1 MTETIIIKKIISN
14 ACALKNPSLNLY
26 MQKFNFHRQLT
37 ELFTDQENQL
47 AYNQEQLLSFINLPF
62 SIKNFEK
69 QISQK
74 EASFTAEQRGV
85 LHTELLN
92 KYAQYPHSSKVKN
105 NIQLIQNDHTFTI
118 TTGHQLSIAAGPMY
132 LIYKIIHV
140 IRLAEE
146 LKKEY
151 LENNFVPV
159 FWMASEDHDF
169 EEIQSVEIFSK
180 NLKWDSDQKGAV
192 GRFDLEGLD
201 LVKAEISSFFD
212 NQPESEVKAIL
223 DEYDGK
229 NLSEANFKL
238 IHRLFDSFGLIILDG
253 DNSNFKR
260 VFIPA
265 IEKELTTQFSFNA
278 LHKTN
283 EQIIKEGFKLQVNA
297 REINLFY
304 LSNQSRERIL
314 HVENGFFI
322 EGKGTVSL
330 EELIK
335 EVNEFPER
343 FSPNVILRPV
353 YQETI
358 LPNLCYVG
366 GIGEISYWL
375 QLKGVFDA
383 LNLPYPLVQVRTS
396 ILWIDPILSKKIE
409 KVSLVL
415 EDLFKDVSKVKKW
428 YLQEFAADE
437 LDFNSL
443 DEKLE
448 VLKDTIIDKVTQVDV
463 NLEQYAQAEVV
474 KLAKQLDAIKEKLV
488 KTVKQRHDNAMKTI
502 DQIYDKLSPNGGMQE
517 RTLNLFSLCSDGKV
531 ASKLEYLYSAI
542 DPFDLDFIIIRE

>member
-1 MTETIIIKKIISN
+1 
-14 ACALKNPSLNLY
+14 

-37 ELFTDQENQL
+37 ELFTGQENQL

-69 QISQK
+69 QIKQK
-74 EASFTAEQRGV
+74 EACFTKENRE
-85 LHTELLN
+85 LLFTELLN
-92 KYAQYPHSSKVKN
+92 KYAHYSHSPKVKN
-105 NIQLIQNDHTFTI
+105 NIQLIQNENTFTI
-118 TTGHQLSIAAGPMY
+118 TTGHQLPIAAGPMY

-151 LENNFVPV
+151 PENNFVPV

-169 EEIQSVEIFSK
+169 EEIQSVEIYSK

-192 GRFDLEGLD
+192 GRFDIDGLD
-201 LVKAEISSFFD
+201 AVKAEICSFFV
-212 NQPESEVKAIL
+212 NQPESEVQAIL

-238 IHRLFDSFGLIILDG
+238 IHRLFDSFGLIIIDG
-253 DNSNFKR
+253 DNSNLKR
-260 VFIPA
+260 AFIPA
-265 IEKELTTQFSFNA
+265 IEKELTTQFSFKA

-283 EQIIKEGFKLQVNA
+283 EKIQKEGFKLQVNG

-304 LSNQSRERIL
+304 LANQSRERIL
-314 HVENGFFI
+314 HVEDGFFI
-322 EGKGTVSL
+322 EGKGTISL

-335 EVNEFPER
+335 EANEYPER

-375 QLKGVFDA
+375 QLKGVFDV
-383 LNLPYPLVQVRTS
+383 LELPYPMIQVRTS

-415 EDLFKDVSKVKKW
+415 EDLFKDISKVKKW

-437 LDFNSL
+437 VDFTSL
-443 DEKLE
+443 DVKIDT
-448 VLKDTIIDKVTQVDV
+448 LKDSIIDKITQIDV
-463 NLEQYAQAEVV
+463 NLEHYAQAEAV
-474 KLAKQLDAIKEKLV
+474 KLTKQLDAIKEKLV

-502 DQIYDKLSPNGGMQE
+502 DQIYDKLFPNGGMQE

-531 ASKLEYLYSAI
+531 ATKLEYLYSAI
-542 DPFDLDFIIIRE
+542 DPFDPDFIIIRE

>member
-1 MTETIIIKKIISN
+1 
-14 ACALKNPSLNLY
+14 

-47 AYNQEQLLSFINLPF
+47 AYSQEQLLSFINLPF
-62 SIKNFEK
+62 SVKNFER
-69 QISQK
+69 QILQK
-74 EASFTAEQRGV
+74 KASFSLENRRI
-85 LHTELLN
+85 LLN
-92 KYAQYPHSSKVKN
+92 EVQSKYEQYTHSPKVKS
-105 NIQLIQNDHTFTI
+105 NIQFIQNENTYTI

-151 LENNFVPV
+151 PENNFVPV

-180 NLKWDSDQKGAV
+180 NLKWESDQKGAV
-192 GRFDLEGLD
+192 GRFDLTGLD
-201 LVKAEISSFFD
+201 SVKAEIASFFE
-212 NQPESEVKAIL
+212 NQDESEVASIL
-223 DEYDGK
+223 EEYDGQ
-229 NLSEANFKL
+229 NLSDANFKL
-238 IHRLFDSFGLIILDG
+238 IHRLFDAYGLIIIDG
-253 DNSNFKR
+253 DNAKLKR
-260 VFIPA
+260 AFIPV
-265 IEKELTTQFSFNA
+265 IEKELTTQFSFKA

-283 EQIIKEGFKLQVNA
+283 EQIIKEGFKLQVNG

-304 LSNQSRERIL
+304 LANQSRERIL
-314 HVENGFFI
+314 HVEDGFFI
-322 EGKGTVSL
+322 EGKGALSL
-330 EELIK
+330 ADLLQ

-383 LNLPYPLVQVRTS
+383 INLPYPMIQVRTS
-396 ILWIDPILSKKIE
+396 ILWIDSVMSKKIE

-415 EDLFKDVSKVKKW
+415 EDLFKDISKVKKH
-428 YLQEFAADE
+428 YLQEFAGDEVDFLE
-437 LDFNSL
+437 LDERVKELKYSIY
-443 DEKLE
+443 EK
-448 VLKDTIIDKVTQVDV
+448 VVKVDV
-463 NLEQYAQAEVV
+463 NLEQYAQAEMV
-474 KLAKQLDAIKEKLV
+474 KMNKQLDSIKDKLV

-502 DQIYDKLSPNGGMQE
+502 DQIYDKLFPNGGMQE
-517 RTLNLFSLCSDGKV
+517 RSLNLFSLCSDGKV
-531 ASKLEYLYSAI
+531 TPKIAYLHSII
-542 DPFDLDFIIIRE
+542 DPMDPDFIIIRE

>member
-1 MTETIIIKKIISN
+1 
-14 ACALKNPSLNLY
+14 
-26 MQKFNFHRQLT
+26 MQKINFHRQLT

-69 QISQK
+69 QIKQK
-74 EASFTAEQRGV
+74 EVSFTAEQRE
-85 LHTELLN
+85 LLFTELLN
-92 KYAQYPHSSKVKN
+92 KYAQYSHSSKVEN
-105 NIQLIQNDHTFTI
+105 NIQLIQNENTYTI

-151 LENNFVPV
+151 PENNFVPV

-169 EEIQSVEIFSK
+169 EEIQSIEIFSK
-180 NLKWDSDQKGAV
+180 NLIWDSDQKGAV
-192 GRFDLEGLD
+192 GRFDLDGLD
-201 LVKAEISSFFD
+201 AVKAEICSFFE
-212 NQPESEVKAIL
+212 NQPESEVQAIL

-238 IHRLFDSFGLIILDG
+238 IHRLFDSFGLIIVDG

-260 VFIPA
+260 EFIPA
-265 IEKELTTQFSFNA
+265 IEKEITTQFSFKA

-283 EQIIKEGFKLQVNA
+283 EQIQKEGFKLQVNA

-314 HVENGFFI
+314 HVEDSFFI
-322 EGKGTVSL
+322 EGIGMISIDTL
-330 EELIK
+330 LK
-335 EVNEFPER
+335 EVNDFPER
-343 FSPNVILRPV
+343 FSPNVILRPA

-383 LNLPYPLVQVRTS
+383 LDLPYPLIQVRTS

-415 EDLFKDVSKVKKW
+415 EDLFKDISKVKKW
-428 YLQEFAADE
+428 YLQEFAAVE
-437 LDFNSL
+437 LDFSL
-443 DEKLE
+443 LDVKIDA
-448 VLKDTIIDKVTQVDV
+448 LKDSIIDKIIQIDM

-474 KLAKQLDAIKEKLV
+474 KLTKQLDAIKEKLV

-502 DQIYDKLSPNGGMQE
+502 DQIYDKLFPNGGMQE
-517 RTLNLFSLCSDGKV
+517 RTLNLFSLCSDGKI
-531 ASKLEYLYSAI
+531 APKLEYLYNAI
-542 DPFDLDFIIIRE
+542 DPFDPDFIIIRE